1 LALKIF
7 ADITTQYLGDESIY
21 DVVCNN
27 NFSKGLNT
35 LILKQ
40 LFPKYGVILSDSDPV
55 PLFGLKLL
63 SIIIEKNP
71 AFITIMRNINLISVI
86 SNYF

>member
-1 LALKIF
+1 M
-7 ADITTQYLGDESIY
+7 
-21 DVVCNN
+21 VVNN
-27 NFSKGLNT
+27 AFSKGLNT

-63 SIIIEKNP
+63 SVIIEKNS

-86 SNYF
+86 ANYF